1 MLSRPDRIRP
11 VPEVVATEIDV
22 AHVANAITS
31 RSPEESPDKAGLLSK
46 SGLLAISLPAAFG
59 GADISNSVVADA
71 VSRLAAWHLE
81 TAQLFIRHLT
91 CLELLRTCGTV
102 EQRRLIYSRVGL
114 GDIVSVRDIQEP
126 LPEVH
131 LSQSGLSF
139 EIRTC
144 PRDLRKEGSSA
155 DWSVI
160 LAREPG
166 NRQVASLVPAA
177 VLTGRDDD
185 TLQTEVNVS
194 PDNVLALG
202 PQAIVL
208 AELMR
213 GLLEGAACRGRFDL
227 LPPAQRATAEIEH
240 ELLDAI
246 VLKAAGIIDGI
257 QVNQIAI
264 DVEQVK
270 RLSQSLI
277 TACSRFRSAVAKS
290 Q

>member
-11 VPEVVATEIDV
+11 VPDVVATEIDV
-22 AHVANAITS
+22 IHVVDAIVL
-31 RSPEESPDKAGLLSK
+31 RSSDETPDKAGVLSK

-59 GADISNSVVADA
+59 GADISNAVVADA

-102 EQRRLIYSRVGL
+102 EQRRLIYSRIGL
-114 GDIVSVRDIQEP
+114 GDIVSVREIQEP

-131 LSQSGLSF
+131 LAQSGLSF
-139 EIRTC
+139 EIRRC
-144 PRDLRKEGSSA
+144 PRDSREEGLSA

-166 NRQVASLVPAA
+166 KREVVSLVSAGVVCGQEDGAPK
-177 VLTGRDDD
+177 
-185 TLQTEVNVS
+185 TEVNVS
-194 PDNVLALG
+194 PDNVLGLG
-202 PQAIVL
+202 PHAIVL

-227 LPPAQRATAEIEH
+227 LPEAHRTKAEIEY

-264 DVEQVK
+264 DVQQVR
-270 RLSQSLI
+270 RLSQTLI
-277 TACSRFRSAVAKS
+277 AACSRFRSAVADS